1 MTTPAPR
8 RFSRRRGREQGQIVP
23 LVAIFSLVLMASMA
37 IATDLGV
44 TTAYKRSIQNV
55 TDAAVLAGAKWLPA
69 VPSAT
74 DKRTAA
80 QAALQVV
87 HNSYPWSAGGGAW
100 WTSLLSQGTINGSD
114 ISVTVCSGMTP
125 PGGSG
130 ACTGGVRS
138 VGAAGPMVLTVNVP
152 PLTART
158 SVNHRPGYVEAVMYQ
173 QAGSF
178 FSGFVGQ
185 TNQAGAQSVG
195 FHFAPNQPFPFAL
208 FSRTIIQSGN
218 QGETIAGNMYADR
231 YLAPQSNGQ
240 AGICAAPYLDSN
252 GNTLQGYIF
261 LGYPQQDD
269 GAAYQNDG
277 QSTSRGDPIVDG
289 ATCPASGGVVAMSA
303 NPLNANGCN
312 AGFPGN
318 ASGSPIS
325 FDAADG
331 ACEANPAIQP
341 PVVAALPN
349 LPVYPGTACGTAGLV
364 GGVYQPD
371 EYRCASGAALVI
383 DHPLAKGIYEIDA
396 GASTG
401 GCDVTMDGTI
411 TQLLGV
417 TFYLKGGAGI
427 CITLPSGLTI
437 TQTPYDAGTGA
448 AGDGRYIALSDNVLN
463 PTISLRSGGGGSTSG
478 IWNIT
483 GVIWL
488 PTGSVTIANKSAL
501 EDRGQ
506 IIVNTWNDQSGNHQ
520 NPGVTFNAS
529 LAPAQNE
536 LLQLTA

>member
-1 MTTPAPR
+1 MPTRRPSPR
-8 RFSRRRGREQGQIVP
+8 RRHEQGQVVP
-23 LVAIFSLVLMASMA
+23 LVAIFSLVLMGTMA
-37 IATDLGV
+37 LATDLSV
-44 TTAYKRSIQNV
+44 TTAYKRSLQNV

-69 VPSAT
+69 LASASASPAVSDET
-74 DKRTAA
+74 KAA

-87 HNSYPWSAGGGAW
+87 HNSYPWPTGGGQW
-100 WTSLLSQGTINGSD
+100 WTPLLTAGTNNGQV
-114 ISVTVCSGMTP
+114 SVTVCSGMTP

-130 ACTGGVRS
+130 SCTGGV
-138 VGAAGPMVLTVNVP
+138 GAAGSAGPFVLTVNVP
-152 PLTART
+152 PLTAKIP
-158 SVNHRPGYVEAVMYQ
+158 VDGKPGYVEAVMSQ

-178 FSGFVGQ
+178 FAGFVGQ
-185 TNQAGAQSVG
+185 GNQAGAQSVG

-231 YLAPQSNGQ
+231 YLAPQSNGH
-240 AGICAAPYLDSN
+240 AGICAAPDIN
-252 GNTLQGYIF
+252 GNLGFIF

-269 GAAYQNDG
+269 GSPPYQNDG

-289 ATCPASGGVVAMSA
+289 ATCPSSGGQVGMSA
-303 NPLNANGCN
+303 NPLNAAGCT
-312 AGFPGN
+312 GGYTGN
-318 ASGSPIS
+318 NSASVLT

-331 ACEANPAIQP
+331 ACEANPPIQP

-349 LPVYPGTACGTAGLV
+349 LPTYPGTVCGAAGRV

-371 EYRCASGAALVI
+371 EYQCSNGPALVV

-396 GASTG
+396 GAGTG

-411 TQLLGV
+411 TSLLGV

-437 TQTPYDAGTGA
+437 SQTPYDGNSGA
-448 AGDGRYIALSDNVLN
+448 AGDGRYAVLSDNVAN
-463 PTISLRSGGGGSTSG
+463 PTISLSSGGGGSTSG
-478 IWNIT
+478 IWSVT
-483 GVIWL
+483 GTIWL
-488 PTGSVTIANKSAL
+488 PTGTVNISNKSAL
-501 EDRGQ
+501 EDSGQ
-506 IIVNTWNDQSGNHQ
+506 IIINTWNDQSGNHQ
-520 NPGVTFNAS
+520 NPGVSYNGT

-536 LLQLTA
+536 LLQLTE